1 MQNSIKIL
9 LALLVGLAV
18 TLISKAQLSVVNGAL
33 TGPTTM
39 PLYFPMGEM
48 TITNNAV
55 ATTIASSGVY
65 YQMNGTTK
73 FNSAVGNQFDM
84 PSNGRLRYTGTP
96 TIMAHIACTLS
107 YVVSAGSNQEC
118 RFVLYKNGV
127 KVEESEIRN
136 TLSSTAGQSSAIHVA
151 LSLATND
158 YLELYCVNN
167 TAANNLTATTVN
179 LFALGLK

>member
-1 MQNSIKIL
+1 MKTKLFIIVTIFVCAAY
-9 LALLVGLAV
+9 AL
-18 TLISKAQLSVVNGAL
+18 IAQLSVVNGAL
-33 TGPTTM
+33 TGNTTM

-65 YQMNGTTK
+65 YQMAGTTK
-73 FNSAVGNQFDM
+73 FTSAVGNQFDM

-107 YVVSAGSNQEC
+107 YAVAAGSNQEC
-118 RFVLYKNGV
+118 RFVIYKNGV

-136 TLSSTAGQSSAIHVA
+136 TLSSTASQSSAIHVA